1 MSEHDLIATNTQF
14 QKRKRRLWTFQN
26 RGTGRRYQLDYIIVR
41 QKWRN
46 SVHNSQAFNSFK
58 SVGSDHRVVIAK
70 IKLSLR
76 TSKSKR
82 SVKYDWDAFQ
92 ADHHIQMRYTVE
104 VRNRFQGLVN
114 EEDITEK
121 YERFIKANQK
131 AMETHVPEKQKI
143 RRSNRSI
150 HPNVIQ
156 ARGHLSKANE
166 NLNKNWNNENLE
178 ELNKAKQNLYNAY
191 DEIREQELTEMT
203 QRIEQTHR
211 DSKYRE
217 AWSVINE
224 MTGRKK
230 SKEGQ
235 ISGANAEE
243 RILEWF
249 NHFDNLLG
257 KAPIVE
263 DENENIPLVLEN
275 LEINDGPFTNNELQ
289 AAKKKLKNRKSP
301 GPDGIPPEVIKC
313 CNLDDVILYFC
324 NKALI
329 DGLRPSQWSL
339 SNIQPV
345 PKTGDLS
352 LTDNYRGISLT
363 CIISKLLNRMILNR
377 IKEKLDHV
385 LRFNQNGFRK
395 SCSTL
400 YQILA
405 IRRIIEESKKNNLS
419 AVLCFIDFRKAFDSI
434 NRDKMIKILRAYG
447 IPTNL
452 LNAIENMYTNT
463 RARVISQDGVTDEF
477 EIKAGVLQGDT
488 LAPYLFVIVLDHA
501 LRTAIDK
508 YSEDLGFTIT
518 PRRSSRYPA
527 ETISDLDFADDICLL
542 SDTIEKAQKLLKRV
556 ETACRKVG
564 LHLNAKKTEVVPINV
579 PLPYIPLKT
588 IERQELKSVDD
599 FKYLGSWVKSSEQ
612 DVKVRKALAWKAL
625 NKKKS
630 VWKSNLTRRVK
641 IVEISHS

>member
-1 MSEHDLIATNTQF
+1 MGDFNARLGPEDARYSFHDNTKRKGELLTEFMSEHDLIATNTQF

-76 TSKSKR
+76 TSISKR
-82 SVKYDWDAFQ
+82 SVNYDWDAFQ
-92 ADHHIQMRYTVE
+92 ADHHIQMRYADDE

-143 RRSNRSI
+143 RKSNRSI

-178 ELNKAKQNLYNAY
+178 ELNKAKQNHYNAY

-289 AAKKKLKNRKSP
+289 AAKKKLKNRK
-301 GPDGIPPEVIKC
+301 
-313 CNLDDVILYFC
+313 
-324 NKALI
+324 
-329 DGLRPSQWSL
+329 
-339 SNIQPV
+339 
-345 PKTGDLS
+345 
-352 LTDNYRGISLT
+352 
-363 CIISKLLNRMILNR
+363 
-377 IKEKLDHV
+377 
-385 LRFNQNGFRK
+385 K
-395 SCSTL
+395 SRT
-400 YQILA
+400 
-405 IRRIIEESKKNNLS
+405 RW
-419 AVLCFIDFRKAFDSI
+419 
-434 NRDKMIKILRAYG
+434 
-447 IPTNL
+447 
-452 LNAIENMYTNT
+452 YTT
-463 RARVISQDGVTDEF
+463 RS
-477 EIKAGVLQGDT
+477 
-488 LAPYLFVIVLDHA
+488 Y
-501 LRTAIDK
+501 
-508 YSEDLGFTIT
+508 
-518 PRRSSRYPA
+518 
-527 ETISDLDFADDICLL
+527 
-542 SDTIEKAQKLLKRV
+542 
-556 ETACRKVG
+556 
-564 LHLNAKKTEVVPINV
+564 
-579 PLPYIPLKT
+579 
-588 IERQELKSVDD
+588 
-599 FKYLGSWVKSSEQ
+599 
-612 DVKVRKALAWKAL
+612 
-625 NKKKS
+625 
-630 VWKSNLTRRVK
+630 
-641 IVEISHS
+641 